1 MEIIPK
7 PTTLGSKI
15 LKENHFFKEFIS
27 LMNNTEFKQFY
38 DTYFKDWTDIQ
49 TMIFYMKLHSTI
61 EYEYSTR
68 YDCKISDEQMAES
81 LYNIISNT
89 QTRKIAMKLFN
100 DFKVDYDASSSFRSL
115 IKFDVNLSSVP
126 IHMIDNK

>member
-7 PTTLGSKI
+7 PNTLGSKI

-38 DTYFKDWTDIQ
+38 DTYFNDWSDIQ

-61 EYEYSTR
+61 EYEYS
-68 YDCKISDEQMAES
+68 IMM
-81 LYNIISNT
+81 LHPH
-89 QTRKIAMKLFN
+89 LG
-100 DFKVDYDASSSFRSL
+100 
-115 IKFDVNLSSVP
+115 
-126 IHMIDNK
+126 H